1 LKRKINPLLKCFEP
15 TVDCIADLFGP
26 NCEVVLHDISDLGYS
41 IIKIRNGHVTGRK
54 VGDSMTDAGLE
65 MVKEK
70 DKGILVVGNYN
81 SRTKSGKLLKSN
93 AINIRN
99 PKGKLVGIICINV
112 DVSEH
117 VELEQ
122 KIHKFYKVEDK
133 RKGKF
138 IEEHFEGNIW
148 SRAQEIIDETIKEKG
163 VPIHNLTRKERLEI
177 LNKLDKKALFLIK
190 GTLLQVS
197 KSLGVS
203 APAIYKYLEEIRFQS
218 KEKADPTK

>member
-1 LKRKINPLLKCFEP
+1 MKRKINPFLKCLEP

-26 NCEVVLHDISDLGYS
+26 NCEVVLHDISDLENS

-54 VGDSMTDAGLE
+54 IGGPMTDVGLKQ
-65 MVKEK
+65 VKET
-70 DKGILVVGNYN
+70 DKGILVIGNYN

-112 DVSEH
+112 DVSDH

-133 RKGKF
+133 RKGKLM
-138 IEEHFEGNIW
+138 EEHFEGNIW
-148 SRAQEIIDETIKEKG
+148 SKAQEIIDETIREKG

-177 LNKLDKKALFLIK
+177 INKLDKEGLFLVK
-190 GTLLQVS
+190 GAMLQVS

-203 APAIYKYLEEIRFQS
+203 MPAIYKYLEEIRFQS
-218 KEKADPTK
+218 QKKADLTK